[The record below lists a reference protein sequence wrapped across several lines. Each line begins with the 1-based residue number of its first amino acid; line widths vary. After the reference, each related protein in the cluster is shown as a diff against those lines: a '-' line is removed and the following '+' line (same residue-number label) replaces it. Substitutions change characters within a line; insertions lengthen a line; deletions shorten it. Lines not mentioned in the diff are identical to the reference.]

1 MNIKYFEKNTA
12 GRDFVVGDIHGH
24 FSTLQRQLDEI
35 GFDPEVDRLFSVGD
49 LVDRGPESEDVLFWL
64 DTSWFHAVR
73 GNHEVM
79 TYERADYHI
88 ANGGMWYYGLT
99 ETEQELIAFELAQ
112 LPLAIEVDTDDG
124 RVGIIHA
131 QVPLLDWDILKTTD
145 NSIIEAEAVWGR
157 SIMAK
162 YKHTGDAGNTWVKN
176 IDKVYVGHTIVKHPI
191 VIGNIHYIDTSA
203 YKGAGRLTIERIQ

>member
-12 GRDFVVGDIHGH
+12 GHDFVVGDIHGY
-24 FSTLQRQLDEI
+24 FSTLQQQLDEI
-35 GFDPEVDRLFSVGD
+35 GFDPKVDRLFSVGD
-49 LVDRGPESEDVLFWL
+49 LVDRGPESEDVLLWL
-64 DTSWFHAVR
+64 AKPWFHAVR

-79 TYERADYHI
+79 TYEQADYHI
-88 ANGGMWYYGLT
+88 ANGGMWYYGLC
-99 ETEQELIAFELAQ
+99 ETEQKLIAFELAQ

-131 QVPLLDWDILKTTD
+131 QVPLMDWDILKTAD

-162 YKHTGDAGNTWVKN
+162 YKHAGDDGMTWVRN
-176 IDKVYVGHTIVKHPI
+176 IDKVYVGHTIVKHKI